1 METDGAQ
8 SMTAQALLQVRH
20 LHKSF
25 GSQMAVNNVS
35 FDVGAGELLAI
46 MGPNGAGKSTTFNLV
61 NGQLQ
66 PDSGNVRLNGQSL
79 IGRRPD
85 ALWRQGVSRTF
96 QMAEVFRSMTVTENV
111 QMAMLSAQSLQLSP
125 WRRTRSHRAEAAQ
138 TLLEKVGLSDMSHHI
153 SDTLAY
159 GDIKRL
165 ELAMALVNQPRLL
178 LMDEPTAGMSPSERH
193 ALMGLVQFLAKERDV
208 AVMFT
213 EHSMDMVFS
222 FATRILVMAQ
232 GRILVEGT
240 PQEVQNNPLAQSV
253 YLGRGKTVEGET
265 V

>member
-1 METDGAQ
+1 MEVDGAQ

-35 FDVGAGELLAI
+35 FDVGAGELLAVI
-46 MGPNGAGKSTTFNLV
+46 GPNGAGKSTTFNLV
-61 NGQLQ
+61 NGQLS
-66 PDSGNVRLNGQSL
+66 PDSGSVSLNGQSL
-79 IGRRPD
+79 IGRKPHD
-85 ALWRQGVSRTF
+85 LWRQGVSRTF
-96 QMAEVFRSMTVTENV
+96 QMAEVFRSMSVIENV
-111 QMAMLSAQSLQLSP
+111 QMAMLSAQGLQFSP
-125 WRRTRSHRAEAAQ
+125 WRRTRQHRADAAQ
-138 TLLEKVGLSDMSHHI
+138 TLLEKVGLADMSQHI

-178 LMDEPTAGMSPSERH
+178 LMDEPTAGMSPTERQ

-232 GRILVEGT
+232 GRILVEGI
-240 PQEVQNNPLAQSV
+240 PQEVQNNTLAQSV

>member
-1 METDGAQ
+1 MEVDGAQ
-8 SMTAQALLQVRH
+8 SMTAQAILQVRH

-35 FDVGAGELLAI
+35 FDVGAGELLAVI
-46 MGPNGAGKSTTFNLV
+46 GPNGAGKSTTFNLV
-61 NGQLQ
+61 NGQLS
-66 PDSGNVRLNGQSL
+66 PDSGSVSLNGQSL
-79 IGRRPD
+79 IGRKPHD
-85 ALWRQGVSRTF
+85 LWRQGVSRTF
-96 QMAEVFRSMTVTENV
+96 QMAEVFRSMSVIENV
-111 QMAMLSAQSLQLSP
+111 QMAMLSAQGLQFSP
-125 WRRTRSHRAEAAQ
+125 WRRTRQHRADAAQ
-138 TLLEKVGLSDMSHHI
+138 TLLEKVGLADMSQHI

-178 LMDEPTAGMSPSERH
+178 LMDEPTAGMSPTERH

-253 YLGRGKTVEGET
+253 YLGRGKTLEGET

>member
-1 METDGAQ
+1 MEVDGAQ

-25 GSQMAVNNVS
+25 GSQMAVHNVS
-35 FDVGAGELLAI
+35 FDVGAGELLAVI
-46 MGPNGAGKSTTFNLV
+46 GPNGAGQSTTFNLV
-61 NGQLQ
+61 NGQLS
-66 PDSGNVRLNGQSL
+66 PDSGSVSLNGQSL
-79 IGRRPD
+79 IGRKPHD
-85 ALWRQGVSRTF
+85 LWRQGVSRTF
-96 QMAEVFRSMTVTENV
+96 QMAEVFRSMSVIENV
-111 QMAMLSAQSLQLSP
+111 QMAMLSAQGLQFSP
-125 WRRTRSHRAEAAQ
+125 WRRTRQHRADAAQ
-138 TLLEKVGLSDMSHHI
+138 TLLEKVGLADMSQHI

>member
-1 METDGAQ
+1 
-8 SMTAQALLQVRH
+8 MTGQALLQVRH

-35 FDVGAGELLAI
+35 FDVGAGELLAVI
-46 MGPNGAGKSTTFNLV
+46 GPNGAGKSTTFNLV
-61 NGQLQ
+61 NGQLL
-66 PDSGNVRLNGQSL
+66 PDSGSVSLNGQSL
-79 IGRRPD
+79 IGRKPHD
-85 ALWRQGVSRTF
+85 LWRQGVSRTF
-96 QMAEVFRSMTVTENV
+96 QMAEVFRSMSVIENV
-111 QMAMLSAQSLQLSP
+111 QMAMLSAQGLQFSP
-125 WRRTRSHRAEAAQ
+125 WRRTRQHRADAAQ
-138 TLLEKVGLSDMSHHI
+138 TLLEKVGLADMSQHI

-165 ELAMALVNQPRLL
+165 ELAMALVNHPRLL

-193 ALMGLVQFLAKERDV
+193 ALMGLVQFLAKDRDV

>member
-1 METDGAQ
+1 MEVDGAQ
-8 SMTAQALLQVRH
+8 SMTSQALLQVRH

-35 FDVGAGELLAI
+35 FDVGAGELLAVI
-46 MGPNGAGKSTTFNLV
+46 GPNGAGKSTTFNLV
-61 NGQLQ
+61 NGQLL
-66 PDSGNVRLNGQSL
+66 PDSGSVSLSGQSL
-79 IGRRPD
+79 IGRKPH

-96 QMAEVFRSMTVTENV
+96 QMAEVFRSMTVIENV
-111 QMAMLSAQSLQLSP
+111 QMAMLSAQGLQLSP
-125 WRRTRSHRAEAAQ
+125 WRRTRQHRAEAAQ
-138 TLLEKVGLSDMSHHI
+138 TLLEKVGLAELSQQI

-178 LMDEPTAGMSPSERH
+178 LMDEPTAGMSPTERH

-253 YLGRGKTVEGET
+253 YLGRGKTLEGET
-265 V
+265 I

>member
-1 METDGAQ
+1 MEVDGAQ

-35 FDVGAGELLAI
+35 FDVGAGELLAVI
-46 MGPNGAGKSTTFNLV
+46 GPNGAGKSTTFNLV
-61 NGQLQ
+61 NGQLS
-66 PDSGNVRLNGQSL
+66 PDSGSVSLNGQSL
-79 IGRRPD
+79 IGRKPHD
-85 ALWRQGVSRTF
+85 LWRQGVSRTF
-96 QMAEVFRSMTVTENV
+96 QMAEVFRSMSVIENV
-111 QMAMLSAQSLQLSP
+111 QMAMLSAQGLQFSP
-125 WRRTRSHRAEAAQ
+125 WRRTRQHRADAAQ
-138 TLLEKVGLSDMSHHI
+138 TLLEKVGLADMSQHI

-253 YLGRGKTVEGET
+253 YLGRGKTIEGET

>member
-1 METDGAQ
+1 MEVDGAQ

-35 FDVGAGELLAI
+35 FDVGAGELLAVI
-46 MGPNGAGKSTTFNLV
+46 GPNGAGKSTTFNLV
-61 NGQLQ
+61 NGQLS
-66 PDSGNVRLNGQSL
+66 PDSGSVSLNGQSL
-79 IGRRPD
+79 IGRKPHD
-85 ALWRQGVSRTF
+85 LWRQGVSRTF
-96 QMAEVFRSMTVTENV
+96 QMAEVFRSMSVIENV
-111 QMAMLSAQSLQLSP
+111 QMAMLSAQGLQFSP
-125 WRRTRSHRAEAAQ
+125 WRRTRQHRAEAAQ
-138 TLLEKVGLSDMSHHI
+138 TLLEKVGLADMSQHI

-193 ALMGLVQFLAKERDV
+193 ALMGLVQFLAKERGV

>member
-1 METDGAQ
+1 
-8 SMTAQALLQVRH
+8 MTAQALLQVRH

-35 FDVGAGELLAI
+35 FDVGAGELLAVI
-46 MGPNGAGKSTTFNLV
+46 GPNGAGKSTTFNLV
-61 NGQLQ
+61 NGQLS
-66 PDSGNVRLNGQSL
+66 PDSGSVSLNGQSL
-79 IGRRPD
+79 IGRKPHD
-85 ALWRQGVSRTF
+85 LWRQGVSRTF
-96 QMAEVFRSMTVTENV
+96 QMAEVFRSMSVIENV
-111 QMAMLSAQSLQLSP
+111 QMAMLSAQGLQFSP
-125 WRRTRSHRAEAAQ
+125 WRRTRQHRADAAQ
-138 TLLEKVGLSDMSHHI
+138 TLLEKVGLADMSQHI

>member
-1 METDGAQ
+1 MEVDGAQ
-8 SMTAQALLQVRH
+8 SMTSQALLQVRH

-35 FDVGAGELLAI
+35 FDVGAGELLAVI
-46 MGPNGAGKSTTFNLV
+46 GPNGAGKSTTFNLI
-61 NGQLQ
+61 NGQLL
-66 PDSGNVRLNGQSL
+66 PDSGSVSLSGQSL
-79 IGRRPD
+79 IGRKPH

-96 QMAEVFRSMTVTENV
+96 QMAEVFRSMTVIENV
-111 QMAMLSAQSLQLSP
+111 QMAMLSAQGLQLSP
-125 WRRTRSHRAEAAQ
+125 WRRTRQHRAEAAQ
-138 TLLEKVGLSDMSHHI
+138 TLLEKVGLAELSQQI

-178 LMDEPTAGMSPSERH
+178 LMDEPTAGMSPTERH

-253 YLGRGKTVEGET
+253 YLGRGKTLEGET

>member
-1 METDGAQ
+1 MEVDGAQ

-35 FDVGAGELLAI
+35 FDVGAGELLAVI
-46 MGPNGAGKSTTFNLV
+46 GPNGAGKSTTFNLV
-61 NGQLQ
+61 NGQLS
-66 PDSGNVRLNGQSL
+66 PDSGSVSLNGQSL
-79 IGRRPD
+79 IGRKPHD
-85 ALWRQGVSRTF
+85 LWRQGVSRTF
-96 QMAEVFRSMTVTENV
+96 QMAEVFRSMSVIENV
-111 QMAMLSAQSLQLSP
+111 QMAMLSAHGLQFSP
-125 WRRTRSHRAEAAQ
+125 WRRTRQHRADAAQ
-138 TLLEKVGLSDMSHHI
+138 ILLEKVGLADMSQHI

-193 ALMGLVQFLAKERDV
+193 ALMGLVQFLANERDV

-253 YLGRGKTVEGET
+253 YLGRGKTLEGET

>member
-1 METDGAQ
+1 
-8 SMTAQALLQVRH
+8 
-20 LHKSF
+20 
-25 GSQMAVNNVS
+25 MAVNNVS
-35 FDVGAGELLAI
+35 FDVGAGELLAVI
-46 MGPNGAGKSTTFNLV
+46 GPNGAGKSTTFNLV
-61 NGQLQ
+61 NGQLS
-66 PDSGNVRLNGQSL
+66 PDSGSVSLNGQSL
-79 IGRRPD
+79 IGRKPHD
-85 ALWRQGVSRTF
+85 LWRQGVSRTF
-96 QMAEVFRSMTVTENV
+96 QMAEVFRSMSVIENV
-111 QMAMLSAQSLQLSP
+111 QMAMLSAQGLQFSP
-125 WRRTRSHRAEAAQ
+125 WRRTRQHRADAAQ
-138 TLLEKVGLSDMSHHI
+138 TLLEKVGLADMSQHI

>member
-1 METDGAQ
+1 MEGDGAQ

-35 FDVGAGELLAI
+35 FDVGAGELLAVI
-46 MGPNGAGKSTTFNLV
+46 GPNGAGKSTTFNLV
-61 NGQLQ
+61 NGQLS
-66 PDSGNVRLNGQSL
+66 PDSGSVSLNGQSL
-79 IGRRPD
+79 IGRKPHD
-85 ALWRQGVSRTF
+85 LWRQGVSRTF
-96 QMAEVFRSMTVTENV
+96 QMAEVFRSMSVIENV
-111 QMAMLSAQSLQLSP
+111 QMAMLSAQGLQFSP
-125 WRRTRSHRAEAAQ
+125 WRRTRQHRADAAQ
-138 TLLEKVGLSDMSHHI
+138 TLLEKVGLADMSQHI

>member
-1 METDGAQ
+1 MEVDGAQ
-8 SMTAQALLQVRH
+8 SMTSQALLQVRH

-25 GSQMAVNNVS
+25 GNQMAVNNVS
-35 FDVGAGELLAI
+35 FDVGAGELLAVI
-46 MGPNGAGKSTTFNLV
+46 GPNGAGKSTTFNLV
-61 NGQLQ
+61 NGQLL
-66 PDSGNVRLNGQSL
+66 PDSGSVSLSGQSL
-79 IGRRPD
+79 IGRKPH

-96 QMAEVFRSMTVTENV
+96 QMAEVFRSMTVIENV
-111 QMAMLSAQSLQLSP
+111 QMAMLSAQGLQLSP
-125 WRRTRSHRAEAAQ
+125 WRRTRQHRAEAAQ
-138 TLLEKVGLSDMSHHI
+138 TLLEKVGLAELSQQI

-178 LMDEPTAGMSPSERH
+178 LMDEPTAGMSPTERH

>member
-1 METDGAQ
+1 MEVDGAQ
-8 SMTAQALLQVRH
+8 SMTSQALLQVRH

-35 FDVGAGELLAI
+35 FDVGAGELLAVI
-46 MGPNGAGKSTTFNLV
+46 GPNGAGKSTTFNLV
-61 NGQLQ
+61 NGQLS
-66 PDSGNVRLNGQSL
+66 PDSGSVSLNGQSL
-79 IGRRPD
+79 IGRKPHD
-85 ALWRQGVSRTF
+85 LWRQGVSRTF
-96 QMAEVFRSMTVTENV
+96 QMAEVFRSMSVIENV
-111 QMAMLSAQSLQLSP
+111 QMAMLSAQGLQFSP
-125 WRRTRSHRAEAAQ
+125 WRRTRQHRADAAQ
-138 TLLEKVGLSDMSHHI
+138 TLLEKVGLADMSQHI

>member
-1 METDGAQ
+1 VEVDGAQ
-8 SMTAQALLQVRH
+8 SMTSQALLQVRH

-35 FDVGAGELLAI
+35 FDVRAGELLAVI
-46 MGPNGAGKSTTFNLV
+46 GPNGAGKSTTFNLV
-61 NGQLQ
+61 NGQLL
-66 PDSGNVRLNGQSL
+66 PDSGSVSLSGQSL
-79 IGRRPD
+79 IGRKPH

-96 QMAEVFRSMTVTENV
+96 QMAEVFRSMTVIENV
-111 QMAMLSAQSLQLSP
+111 QMAMLSAQGLQLSP
-125 WRRTRSHRAEAAQ
+125 WRRTRQHRAEAAQ
-138 TLLEKVGLSDMSHHI
+138 TLLEKVGLAELSQHI

-178 LMDEPTAGMSPSERH
+178 LMDEPTAGMSPNERH

-253 YLGRGKTVEGET
+253 YLGRGKTLAGET

>member
-1 METDGAQ
+1 
-8 SMTAQALLQVRH
+8 
-20 LHKSF
+20 
-25 GSQMAVNNVS
+25 
-35 FDVGAGELLAI
+35 
-46 MGPNGAGKSTTFNLV
+46 
-61 NGQLQ
+61 
-66 PDSGNVRLNGQSL
+66 
-79 IGRRPD
+79 
-85 ALWRQGVSRTF
+85 
-96 QMAEVFRSMTVTENV
+96 MAEVFRSMTVIENV
-111 QMAMLSAQSLQLSP
+111 QMAMLSAQGLQLSP
-125 WRRTRSHRAEAAQ
+125 WRRTRQHRAEAAQ
-138 TLLEKVGLSDMSHHI
+138 TLLEKVGLAELSQQI

-178 LMDEPTAGMSPSERH
+178 LMDEPTAGMSPTERH

>member
-1 METDGAQ
+1 MEADGAQ

-35 FDVGAGELLAI
+35 FDVGAGELLAVI
-46 MGPNGAGKSTTFNLV
+46 GPNGAGKSTTFNLV
-61 NGQLQ
+61 NGQLS
-66 PDSGNVRLNGQSL
+66 PDSGSVSLNGQSL
-79 IGRRPD
+79 IGRKPHD
-85 ALWRQGVSRTF
+85 LWRQGVSRTF
-96 QMAEVFRSMTVTENV
+96 QMAEVFRSMSVIENV
-111 QMAMLSAQSLQLSP
+111 QMAMLSAQGLQFSP
-125 WRRTRSHRAEAAQ
+125 WRRTRQHRADAAQ
-138 TLLEKVGLSDMSHHI
+138 TLLEKVGLADMSQHI

-253 YLGRGKTVEGET
+253 YLGRGKTLEGET

>member
-1 METDGAQ
+1 
-8 SMTAQALLQVRH
+8 MTGEALLQVRH

-35 FDVGAGELLAI
+35 FDVGAGELLAVI
-46 MGPNGAGKSTTFNLV
+46 GPNGAGKSTTFNLV
-61 NGQLQ
+61 NGQLL
-66 PDSGNVRLNGQSL
+66 PDSGSVSLNGQSL
-79 IGRRPD
+79 IGRKPHD
-85 ALWRQGVSRTF
+85 LWRQGVSRTF
-96 QMAEVFRSMTVTENV
+96 QMAEVFRSMSVIENV
-111 QMAMLSAQSLQLSP
+111 QMAMLSAQGLQFSP
-125 WRRTRSHRAEAAQ
+125 WRRTRQHRADAAQ
-138 TLLEKVGLSDMSHHI
+138 TLLEKVGLADMSQHI

-193 ALMGLVQFLAKERDV
+193 ALMGLVQFLAKDRDV

>member
-1 METDGAQ
+1 
-8 SMTAQALLQVRH
+8 MTAQALLQVRN

-35 FDVGAGELLAI
+35 FDVGAGELLAVI
-46 MGPNGAGKSTTFNLV
+46 GPNGAGKSTTFNLV

-66 PDSGNVRLNGQSL
+66 PDSGNVSLNGQSL
-79 IGRRPD
+79 IGRKPD
-85 ALWRQGVSRTF
+85 ALWQLGVSRTF
-96 QMAEVFRSMTVTENV
+96 QMAEVFRSMTVIENV
-111 QMAMLSAQSLQLSP
+111 QMAMLSAQGLQLSP

>member
-1 METDGAQ
+1 MEADGAQ

-35 FDVGAGELLAI
+35 FDVGAGELLAVI
-46 MGPNGAGKSTTFNLV
+46 GPNGAGKSTTFNLV
-61 NGQLQ
+61 NGQLS
-66 PDSGNVRLNGQSL
+66 PDSGSVSLNGQSL
-79 IGRRPD
+79 IGRKPHD
-85 ALWRQGVSRTF
+85 LWRQGVSRTF
-96 QMAEVFRSMTVTENV
+96 QMAEVFRSMSVIENV
-111 QMAMLSAQSLQLSP
+111 QMAMLSAQGLQFSP
-125 WRRTRSHRAEAAQ
+125 WRRTRQHRADAAQ
-138 TLLEKVGLSDMSHHI
+138 TLLEKVGLADMSQHI

>member
-1 METDGAQ
+1 MEVDGAQ
-8 SMTAQALLQVRH
+8 SMTSQALLQVRH

-35 FDVGAGELLAI
+35 FDVGAGELLAVI
-46 MGPNGAGKSTTFNLV
+46 GPNGAGKSTTFNLV
-61 NGQLQ
+61 NGQLS
-66 PDSGNVRLNGQSL
+66 PDSGSVSLNGQSL
-79 IGRRPD
+79 IGRKPHD
-85 ALWRQGVSRTF
+85 LWRQGVSRTF
-96 QMAEVFRSMTVTENV
+96 QMAEVFRSMSVIENV
-111 QMAMLSAQSLQLSP
+111 QMAMLSAQGLQFSP
-125 WRRTRSHRAEAAQ
+125 WRRTRQHRADAAQ
-138 TLLEKVGLSDMSHHI
+138 TLLEKVGLADMSQHI

-193 ALMGLVQFLAKERDV
+193 ALMGLVQFLAKERGV

>member
-1 METDGAQ
+1 
-8 SMTAQALLQVRH
+8 MTAQALLQVRH

-35 FDVGAGELLAI
+35 FDVGAGELLAVI
-46 MGPNGAGKSTTFNLV
+46 GPNGAGKSTTFNLV
-61 NGQLQ
+61 NGQLS
-66 PDSGNVRLNGQSL
+66 PDSGSVSLNGQSL
-79 IGRRPD
+79 IGRKPHD
-85 ALWRQGVSRTF
+85 LWRQGVSRTF
-96 QMAEVFRSMTVTENV
+96 QMAEVFRSMSVIENV
-111 QMAMLSAQSLQLSP
+111 QMAMLSAQGLQFSP
-125 WRRTRSHRAEAAQ
+125 WRRTRQHRADAAQ
-138 TLLEKVGLSDMSHHI
+138 ILLEKVGLADMSQHI

>member
-1 METDGAQ
+1 VEVDGAQ
-8 SMTAQALLQVRH
+8 SMTAQALLQVRN

-35 FDVGAGELLAI
+35 FDVGAGELLAVI
-46 MGPNGAGKSTTFNLV
+46 GPNGAGKSTTFNLV

-66 PDSGNVRLNGQSL
+66 PDSGNVSLNGQSL
-79 IGRRPD
+79 IGRKPD

-96 QMAEVFRSMTVTENV
+96 QMAEVFRSMTVIENV
-111 QMAMLSAQSLQLSP
+111 QMAMLSAQGLQLSP

>member
-1 METDGAQ
+1 
-8 SMTAQALLQVRH
+8 
-20 LHKSF
+20 
-25 GSQMAVNNVS
+25 MAV
-35 FDVGAGELLAI
+35 I
-46 MGPNGAGKSTTFNLV
+46 GPNGAGKSTTFNLV
-61 NGQLQ
+61 NGQLL
-66 PDSGNVRLNGQSL
+66 PDSGSVSLNGQSL
-79 IGRRPD
+79 IGLKPH

-96 QMAEVFRSMTVTENV
+96 QMAEVFRSMSVIENV
-111 QMAMLSAQSLQLSP
+111 QMAMLSAQGLQFSP
-125 WRRTRSHRAEAAQ
+125 WRRTRQHRADAAQ
-138 TLLEKVGLSDMSHHI
+138 TLLEKVGLADMSQHI

>member
-1 METDGAQ
+1 MEVDGAQ
-8 SMTAQALLQVRH
+8 SMTSQALLQVRH

-35 FDVGAGELLAI
+35 FDVSAGELLAVI
-46 MGPNGAGKSTTFNLV
+46 GPNGAGKSTTFNLV
-61 NGQLQ
+61 NGQLL
-66 PDSGNVRLNGQSL
+66 PDSGSVSLSGQSL
-79 IGRRPD
+79 VGRKPH

-96 QMAEVFRSMTVTENV
+96 QMAEVFRSMTVIENV
-111 QMAMLSAQSLQLSP
+111 QMAMLSAQGLQLSP
-125 WRRTRSHRAEAAQ
+125 WRRTRQHRAEAAQ
-138 TLLEKVGLSDMSHHI
+138 TLLEKVGLAELSQHI

-178 LMDEPTAGMSPSERH
+178 LMDEPTAGMSPTERH

-253 YLGRGKTVEGET
+253 YLGRGKTLAGET

>member
-1 METDGAQ
+1 
-8 SMTAQALLQVRH
+8 VRH

-35 FDVGAGELLAI
+35 FDVGAGELLAVI
-46 MGPNGAGKSTTFNLV
+46 GPNGAGKSTTFNLV
-61 NGQLQ
+61 NGQLS
-66 PDSGNVRLNGQSL
+66 PDSGSVSLNGQSL
-79 IGRRPD
+79 IGRKPHD
-85 ALWRQGVSRTF
+85 LWRQGVSRTF
-96 QMAEVFRSMTVTENV
+96 QMAEVFRSMSVIENV
-111 QMAMLSAQSLQLSP
+111 QMAMLSAQGLQFSP
-125 WRRTRSHRAEAAQ
+125 WRRTRQHRADAAQ
-138 TLLEKVGLSDMSHHI
+138 TLLEKVGLADMSQHI

>member
-1 METDGAQ
+1 MEVDGTQ
-8 SMTAQALLQVRH
+8 SMTSQALLQVRH

-35 FDVGAGELLAI
+35 FDVGAGELLAVI
-46 MGPNGAGKSTTFNLV
+46 GPNGAGKSTTFNLV
-61 NGQLQ
+61 NGQLL
-66 PDSGNVRLNGQSL
+66 PDSGSVSLSGQSL
-79 IGRRPD
+79 IGRKPH

-96 QMAEVFRSMTVTENV
+96 QMAEVFRSMTVIENV
-111 QMAMLSAQSLQLSP
+111 QMAMLSAQGLQLSP
-125 WRRTRSHRAEAAQ
+125 WRRTRQHRAEAAQ
-138 TLLEKVGLSDMSHHI
+138 TLLEKVGLAELSQQI

-178 LMDEPTAGMSPSERH
+178 LMDEPTAGMSPTERH

-253 YLGRGKTVEGET
+253 YLGRGKTLEGET

>member
-1 METDGAQ
+1 
-8 SMTAQALLQVRH
+8 MTGQALLQVRH

-35 FDVGAGELLAI
+35 FDVGAGELLAVI
-46 MGPNGAGKSTTFNLV
+46 GPNGAGKSTTFNLV
-61 NGQLQ
+61 NGQLL
-66 PDSGNVRLNGQSL
+66 PDSGSVSLNGQSL
-79 IGRRPD
+79 IGRKPHD
-85 ALWRQGVSRTF
+85 LWRQGVSRTF
-96 QMAEVFRSMTVTENV
+96 QMAEVFRSMSVIENV
-111 QMAMLSAQSLQLSP
+111 QMAMLSAQGLQFSP
-125 WRRTRSHRAEAAQ
+125 WRRTRQHRADAAQ
-138 TLLEKVGLSDMSHHI
+138 TLLEKVGLADMSQHI

-193 ALMGLVQFLAKERDV
+193 ALMGLVQFLAKDRDV

-222 FATRILVMAQ
+222 FASRILVMAQ

-253 YLGRGKTVEGET
+253 YLGRGKTLEGET

>member
-1 METDGAQ
+1 MEVDGAQ

-35 FDVGAGELLAI
+35 FDVGAGELLAVI
-46 MGPNGAGKSTTFNLV
+46 GPNGAGKSTAFNLV
-61 NGQLQ
+61 NGQLS
-66 PDSGNVRLNGQSL
+66 PDSGSVSLNGQSL
-79 IGRRPD
+79 IGRKPHD
-85 ALWRQGVSRTF
+85 LWRQGVSRTF
-96 QMAEVFRSMTVTENV
+96 QMAEVFRSMSVIENV
-111 QMAMLSAQSLQLSP
+111 QMAMLSAQGLQFSP
-125 WRRTRSHRAEAAQ
+125 WRRTRQHRADAAQ
-138 TLLEKVGLSDMSHHI
+138 TLLEKVGLADMSQHI

-253 YLGRGKTVEGET
+253 YLGRGKTLEGET

>member
-1 METDGAQ
+1 MEVDGAQ
-8 SMTAQALLQVRH
+8 SMKAPALLQVRH

-35 FDVGAGELLAI
+35 FDVGAGELLAVI
-46 MGPNGAGKSTTFNLV
+46 GPNGAGKSTTFNLV
-61 NGQLQ
+61 NGQLS
-66 PDSGNVRLNGQSL
+66 PDSGSVSLNGQSL
-79 IGRRPD
+79 IGRKPHD
-85 ALWRQGVSRTF
+85 LWRQGVSRTF
-96 QMAEVFRSMTVTENV
+96 QMAEVFRSMSVIENV
-111 QMAMLSAQSLQLSP
+111 QMAMLSAQGLQFSP
-125 WRRTRSHRAEAAQ
+125 WRRTRQHRADAAQ
-138 TLLEKVGLSDMSHHI
+138 TLLEKVGLADMSQHI

>member
-1 METDGAQ
+1 MEVDGAQ
-8 SMTAQALLQVRH
+8 SMTSQALLQVRH

-35 FDVGAGELLAI
+35 FDVGAGELLAVI
-46 MGPNGAGKSTTFNLV
+46 GPNGAGKSTTFNLV
-61 NGQLQ
+61 NGQLL
-66 PDSGNVRLNGQSL
+66 PDSGSVSLSGQSL
-79 IGRRPD
+79 IGRKPH

-96 QMAEVFRSMTVTENV
+96 QMAEVFRSMTVIENV
-111 QMAMLSAQSLQLSP
+111 QMAMLSAQGLQLSP
-125 WRRTRSHRAEAAQ
+125 WRRTRQHRAEAAQ
-138 TLLEKVGLSDMSHHI
+138 TLLEKVGLAELSQQI

-178 LMDEPTAGMSPSERH
+178 LMDEPTAGMSPTERH

-253 YLGRGKTVEGET
+253 YLGRGKTLEGKT

>member
-1 METDGAQ
+1 MEVDGAQ

-35 FDVGAGELLAI
+35 FDVGAGELLAVI
-46 MGPNGAGKSTTFNLV
+46 GPNGAGKSTTFNLV
-61 NGQLQ
+61 NGQLS
-66 PDSGNVRLNGQSL
+66 PDSGSVSLNGQSL
-79 IGRRPD
+79 IGRKPHD
-85 ALWRQGVSRTF
+85 LWRQGVSRTF
-96 QMAEVFRSMTVTENV
+96 QMAEVFRSMSVIENV
-111 QMAMLSAQSLQLSP
+111 QMAMLSAQGLQFSP
-125 WRRTRSHRAEAAQ
+125 WRRTRQHRADAAQ
-138 TLLEKVGLSDMSHHI
+138 TLLEKVGLADMSQHI

-178 LMDEPTAGMSPSERH
+178 LMDEPTAGMSPSERY

>member
-1 METDGAQ
+1 MEVDGAQ

-35 FDVGAGELLAI
+35 FDVGAGELLAVI
-46 MGPNGAGKSTTFNLV
+46 GPNGAGKSTTFNLV
-61 NGQLQ
+61 NGQLS
-66 PDSGNVRLNGQSL
+66 PDSGSVSLNGQSL
-79 IGRRPD
+79 IGRKPHD
-85 ALWRQGVSRTF
+85 LWRQGVSRTF
-96 QMAEVFRSMTVTENV
+96 QMAEVFRSMSVIENV
-111 QMAMLSAQSLQLSP
+111 QMAMLSAQGLQFSP
-125 WRRTRSHRAEAAQ
+125 WRRTRQHRAEAAQ
-138 TLLEKVGLSDMSHHI
+138 TLLEKVGLADMSQHI

>member
-1 METDGAQ
+1 MEVDGAQ
-8 SMTAQALLQVRH
+8 SMTSQALLQVRH

-35 FDVGAGELLAI
+35 FDVGAGELLAVI
-46 MGPNGAGKSTTFNLV
+46 GPNGAGKSTTFNLV
-61 NGQLQ
+61 NGQLL
-66 PDSGNVRLNGQSL
+66 PDSGSVSLSGQSL
-79 IGRRPD
+79 IGRKPH

-96 QMAEVFRSMTVTENV
+96 QMAEVFRSMTVIENV
-111 QMAMLSAQSLQLSP
+111 QMAMLSAQGLQLSP
-125 WRRTRSHRAEAAQ
+125 WRRTRQHRAEAAQ
-138 TLLEKVGLSDMSHHI
+138 TLLEKVGLAELSQQI

-178 LMDEPTAGMSPSERH
+178 LMDEPTAGMSPTERH

-222 FATRILVMAQ
+222 YATRILVMAQ

-253 YLGRGKTVEGET
+253 YLGRGKTLEGET

>member
-1 METDGAQ
+1 
-8 SMTAQALLQVRH
+8 MTGQALLQVRH

-35 FDVGAGELLAI
+35 FDVGAGELLAVI
-46 MGPNGAGKSTTFNLV
+46 GPNGAGKSTTFNLV
-61 NGQLQ
+61 NGQLL
-66 PDSGNVRLNGQSL
+66 PDSGSVSLNGQSL
-79 IGRRPD
+79 IGRKPHD
-85 ALWRQGVSRTF
+85 LWRHGVSRTF
-96 QMAEVFRSMTVTENV
+96 QMAEVFRSMTVIENV
-111 QMAMLSAQSLQLSP
+111 QMAMLSAQGLQFSP
-125 WRRTRSHRAEAAQ
+125 WRRTRGHRAQAAQ
-138 TLLEKVGLSDMSHHI
+138 TLLEKVGLADMSRHI

-178 LMDEPTAGMSPSERH
+178 LMDEPTAGMSPTERH
-193 ALMGLVQFLAKERDV
+193 NLMGLVQFLAKERDV

-222 FATRILVMAQ
+222 FAKRILVMAQ

-253 YLGRGKTVEGET
+253 YLGRGKTLEGET

>member
-1 METDGAQ
+1 MEVDGAQ
-8 SMTAQALLQVRH
+8 SMTAQAILQVRH

-35 FDVGAGELLAI
+35 FDVGAGELLAVI
-46 MGPNGAGKSTTFNLV
+46 GPNGAGKSTTFNLV
-61 NGQLQ
+61 NGQLS
-66 PDSGNVRLNGQSL
+66 PDSGSVSLNGQSL
-79 IGRRPD
+79 IGRKPHD
-85 ALWRQGVSRTF
+85 LWRQGVSRTF
-96 QMAEVFRSMTVTENV
+96 QMAEVFRSMSVIENV
-111 QMAMLSAQSLQLSP
+111 QMAMLSAQGLQFSP
-125 WRRTRSHRAEAAQ
+125 WRRTRQHRADAAQ
-138 TLLEKVGLSDMSHHI
+138 TLLEKVGLADMSQHI

-240 PQEVQNNPLAQSV
+240 PQEVQNNTLAQSV

>member
-1 METDGAQ
+1 
-8 SMTAQALLQVRH
+8 MTAQALLQVRH

-35 FDVGAGELLAI
+35 FDVGAGELLAVI
-46 MGPNGAGKSTTFNLV
+46 GPNGAGKSTTFNLV
-61 NGQLQ
+61 NGQLS
-66 PDSGNVRLNGQSL
+66 PDSGSVSLNGQSL
-79 IGRRPD
+79 IGRKPHD
-85 ALWRQGVSRTF
+85 LWRQGVSRTF
-96 QMAEVFRSMTVTENV
+96 QMAEVFRSMSVIENV
-111 QMAMLSAQSLQLSP
+111 QMAMLSAQGLQFSP
-125 WRRTRSHRAEAAQ
+125 WRRTRQHRADAAQ
-138 TLLEKVGLSDMSHHI
+138 ILLEKVGLADMSQHI

-253 YLGRGKTVEGET
+253 YLGRGKTIEGET